1 MVDLTR
7 VKESVIKGE
16 VDEVRVM
23 VKKAVDEGQEIKKIL
38 DEGLISGISIV
49 GDKYESGEFFLP
61 EMVIAATAMKEGLKV
76 LRPLLKQGDIK
87 TAGTVVMGTAKGDI
101 HDIGKTIVGTMLEG
115 AGFMVTDIGVD
126 VDPDKFVEAAKEN
139 NADLIGVSAL
149 LTTTMI
155 GMKDVIQAVKEAGLK
170 AKVMIG
176 GASVT
181 QEFADEIGA
190 DGYAPDAPSAV
201 GKAKE
206 LVKGE
211 A

>member
-1 MVDLTR
+1 MVDLTKI
-7 VKESVIKGE
+7 KENVIKGE
-16 VDEVRVM
+16 VDEVGDM
-23 VKKAVDEGQEIKKIL
+23 VKKAVDEGQEVKKIL

-126 VDPDKFVEAAKEN
+126 VDPGKFVEAAKEN

-149 LTTTMI
+149 LTTTMM
-155 GMKDVIQAVKEAGLK
+155 GMEDVIRAVNEAGLK

-181 QEFADEIGA
+181 QEFAHKIGA

-206 LVKGE
+206 LVKS
-211 A
+211 

>member
-1 MVDLTR
+1 MVDLI
-7 VKESVIKGE
+7 KIKDSVIEGE
-16 VDEVRVM
+16 VDEVRDM
-23 VKKAVDEGQEIKKIL
+23 VKKAVDEGQEVKRIL
-38 DEGLISGISIV
+38 NEALLPGISIV
-49 GDKYESGEFFLP
+49 GDKYEKGEFFLP

-76 LRPLLKQGDIK
+76 LSPFLAPGDIEA
-87 TAGTVVMGTAKGDI
+87 AGTVVMGTAKGDI
-101 HDIGKTIVGTMLEG
+101 HDIGKSIVGTMLEG

-149 LTTTMI
+149 LTTTMM
-155 GMKDVIQAVKEAGLK
+155 GLKDVIETVKEAGLK

-176 GASVT
+176 GASIT

-201 GKAKE
+201 KKAKE
-206 LVKGE
+206 LVKG
-211 A
+211 